1 MVKGGGKMTAK
12 ERMIQALSDMLEN
25 GETLMHPIYG
35 LLVQGGRQ
43 YYGYFGF
50 TEDFLLIALVSGKT
64 ITDTIRVPLDI
75 NSVKIKK
82 NIFLNEHVIDISFNE
97 GAPCRIIAF
106 PKVLAIDSQK
116 ENFPKF
122 LSYLKSKTQN
132 KNVPDLSQI
141 NGTKIRRQYFN
152 FILYVFLATL
162 PPIIPM
168 IFILECEK
176 QNISIWNSWHL
187 LWNIT
192 TEALPTI
199 AAFILPLF
207 LLSVCSKFIFGKTIA
222 VVEQKGLYLD
232 NTFIPWGDIKAVEYN
247 ATHFSRFNFRAAYI
261 TITVAPARKREYV
274 VEVSNF
280 TLYGL
285 KKLKKHLPNQ
295 TVRWAKGE
303 LPLTI
308 FIALLPTIIFLLIAL
323 F

>member
-1 MVKGGGKMTAK
+1 M
-12 ERMIQALSDMLEN
+12 
-25 GETLMHPIYG
+25 
-35 LLVQGGRQ
+35 LVQGERQ

-50 TEDFLLIALVSGKT
+50 TEKVLLIALVSGKT
-64 ITDTIRVPLDI
+64 VTDTIRVPLDI
-75 NSVKIKK
+75 NSVQIKK
-82 NIFLNEHVIDISFNE
+82 NLFLNEHVIDINFNE
-97 GAPCRIIAF
+97 GAPCRITAF

-116 ENFPKF
+116 ENLPKF
-122 LSYLKSKTQN
+122 LSYLKSKTPN
-132 KNVPDLSQI
+132 KNVPDLNQI

-162 PPIIPM
+162 LPIIPM

-176 QNISIWNSWHL
+176 QNVSVWNSWRL
-187 LWNIT
+187 LWNT
-192 TEALPTI
+192 TAEALPTI
-199 AAFILPLF
+199 ASFILPLF

-232 NTFIPWGDIKAVEYN
+232 NTFIPWEDIKSVEYN
-247 ATHFSRFNFRAAYI
+247 TTHFSKFNFRAAYI

-285 KKLKKHLPNQ
+285 RKLKKHLPNQ

-308 FIALLPTIIFLLIAL
+308 FIALLPTVIFLLIAL

>member
-1 MVKGGGKMTAK
+1 MTPK
-12 ERMIQALSDMLEN
+12 ERMIQALTDMLEN

-50 TEDFLLIALVSGKT
+50 TEKVLLIALVSGKT
-64 ITDTIRVPLDI
+64 VADTIRVPLDI

-97 GAPCRIIAF
+97 GAPCRITAF

-116 ENFPKF
+116 ENLPKF
-122 LSYLKSKTQN
+122 LSYLKSKTLN

-162 PPIIPM
+162 LPIIPM

-176 QNISIWNSWHL
+176 QNVSVWTSWHL
-187 LWNIT
+187 LWNTT

-199 AAFILPLF
+199 VSFILPLF
-207 LLSVCSKFIFGKTIA
+207 LLSVCSKFIFGKIIA

-232 NTFIPWGDIKAVEYN
+232 NTFIPWEDIKSVEYN

-261 TITVAPARKREYV
+261 TITVAPVRKREYV

-285 KKLKKHLPNQ
+285 RKLKKHLPNQ

>member
-1 MVKGGGKMTAK
+1 MTAK
-12 ERMIQALSDMLEN
+12 ERMIQALTDMLEN

-35 LLVQGGRQ
+35 LLVQGGKQ

-50 TEDFLLIALVSGKT
+50 TEDFLLIALVSSKT
-64 ITDTIRVPLDI
+64 VIDTIRVPLDV

-82 NIFLNEHVIDISFNE
+82 NIFLNEHVIDINFNE
-97 GAPCRIIAF
+97 GAPCRISAF

-116 ENFPKF
+116 ENFPRF
-122 LSYLKSKTQN
+122 LSYLKSKTPN
-132 KNVPDLSQI
+132 KNVPDLNQI
-141 NGTKIRRQYFN
+141 NGTRIRKQYFN
-152 FILYVFLATL
+152 FILYVYLATL
-162 PPIIPM
+162 LPIIPM

-187 LWNIT
+187 LGNIT
-192 TEALPTI
+192 AEALPTMI
-199 AAFILPLF
+199 ALIFPLF
-207 LLSVCSKFIFGKTIA
+207 LLSVCSKFIFGKIIA
-222 VVEQKGLYLD
+222 VVEQNGLRLD
-232 NTFIPWGDIKAVEYN
+232 NTFVPWQDIKAVEYK

-261 TITVAPARKREYV
+261 TITVAPAGKREYRI
-274 VEVSNF
+274 EVSNF

-285 KKLKKHLPNQ
+285 RKLKKHLPPQ

-308 FIALLPTIIFLLIAL
+308 FLALLPTITFLLIAL

>member
-1 MVKGGGKMTAK
+1 MTAK
-12 ERMIQALSDMLEN
+12 ERMFQALTDMLEN

-50 TEDFLLIALVSGKT
+50 TEKVLLIALVSGKT
-64 ITDTIRVPLDI
+64 VTDTIRVPLDI
-75 NSVKIKK
+75 NAVKVKK

-97 GAPCRIIAF
+97 GAPCRITAF

-116 ENFPKF
+116 ENLPKF
-122 LSYLKSKTQN
+122 LSYLKSKTPN

-222 VVEQKGLYLD
+222 VVEQKGLHLD
-232 NTFIPWGDIKAVEYN
+232 NVFIPWEDIKSVEYK

-261 TITVAPARKREYV
+261 TITVSPSRKRDYI

-285 KKLKKHLPNQ
+285 RKLKTHLPPKN
-295 TVRWAKGE
+295 VRWAKGE

-308 FIALLPTIIFLLIAL
+308 FIALLPTVIFLLIAL
-323 F
+323 L

>member
-1 MVKGGGKMTAK
+1 MTAK
-12 ERMIQALSDMLEN
+12 ERMIKALTDMLEN

-97 GAPCRIIAF
+97 GAPCRITAF

-116 ENFPKF
+116 ENLPKF
-122 LSYLKSKTQN
+122 LSYLKSKTPN

-168 IFILECEK
+168 IFIFECEK
-176 QNISIWNSWHL
+176 QNISIWN
-187 LWNIT
+187 
-192 TEALPTI
+192 
-199 AAFILPLF
+199 
-207 LLSVCSKFIFGKTIA
+207 
-222 VVEQKGLYLD
+222 
-232 NTFIPWGDIKAVEYN
+232 
-247 ATHFSRFNFRAAYI
+247 
-261 TITVAPARKREYV
+261 
-274 VEVSNF
+274 
-280 TLYGL
+280 
-285 KKLKKHLPNQ
+285 
-295 TVRWAKGE
+295 
-303 LPLTI
+303 
-308 FIALLPTIIFLLIAL
+308 
-323 F
+323 

>member
-1 MVKGGGKMTAK
+1 MTPK
-12 ERMIQALSDMLEN
+12 ERMIQALTDMLEN

-50 TEDFLLIALVSGKT
+50 TEKVLLIALVSGKT
-64 ITDTIRVPLDI
+64 VTDTIRVPLDI

-97 GAPCRIIAF
+97 GAPCRITAF

-116 ENFPKF
+116 ENLPKF
-122 LSYLKSKTQN
+122 LSYLKSKTLN

-162 PPIIPM
+162 LPIIPM

-176 QNISIWNSWHL
+176 QNVSVWTSWHL
-187 LWNIT
+187 LWNTT

-199 AAFILPLF
+199 VSFILPLF

-232 NTFIPWGDIKAVEYN
+232 NTFIPWEDIKSVEYN

-261 TITVAPARKREYV
+261 TITVAPVRKREYV

>member
-1 MVKGGGKMTAK
+1 
-12 ERMIQALSDMLEN
+12 
-25 GETLMHPIYG
+25 
-35 LLVQGGRQ
+35 VQGERQ

-50 TEDFLLIALVSGKT
+50 TEKVLLIALVSGKT
-64 ITDTIRVPLDI
+64 VTDTIRVPLDI
-75 NSVKIKK
+75 NSVQIKK
-82 NIFLNEHVIDISFNE
+82 NLFLNEHVIDINFNE
-97 GAPCRIIAF
+97 GAPCRITAF

-116 ENFPKF
+116 ENLPKF
-122 LSYLKSKTQN
+122 LSYLKSKTPN
-132 KNVPDLSQI
+132 KNVPDLNQI

-162 PPIIPM
+162 LPIIPM

-176 QNISIWNSWHL
+176 QNVSVWNSWRL
-187 LWNIT
+187 LWNT
-192 TEALPTI
+192 TAEALPTI
-199 AAFILPLF
+199 ASFILPLF

-232 NTFIPWGDIKAVEYN
+232 NTFIPWEDIKSVEYN
-247 ATHFSRFNFRAAYI
+247 TTHFSKFNFRAAYI

-285 KKLKKHLPNQ
+285 RKLKKHLPNQ

-308 FIALLPTIIFLLIAL
+308 FIALLPTVIFLLIAL

>member
-1 MVKGGGKMTAK
+1 MTAK
-12 ERMIQALSDMLEN
+12 ERMIQALTDMLKN

-50 TEDFLLIALVSGKT
+50 TEKVLLIALVSGKT
-64 ITDTIRVPLDI
+64 VTDTIRVPLDI
-75 NSVKIKK
+75 NAVKIKK

-97 GAPCRIIAF
+97 GAPCRITAF

-116 ENFPKF
+116 ENLPKF
-122 LSYLKSKTQN
+122 LSYLKSKSPN
-132 KNVPDLSQI
+132 KNVPDLNHI
-141 NGTKIRRQYFN
+141 DGTKIRRQYFN

-232 NTFIPWGDIKAVEYN
+232 NTFIPWEDIKAVEYN
-247 ATHFSRFNFRAAYI
+247 ATHFSRFNFRAAHI

-285 KKLKKHLPNQ
+285 RKLKKHLPNQ

-303 LPLTI
+303 LLVTI
-308 FIALLPTIIFLLIAL
+308 FIALLPTAIFLLIAL

>member
-1 MVKGGGKMTAK
+1 MTAK
-12 ERMIQALSDMLEN
+12 ERMIQALTDMLEN

-64 ITDTIRVPLDI
+64 VTDTIRVPLDI

-97 GAPCRIIAF
+97 GAPCRITAF

-122 LSYLKSKTQN
+122 LSYLKSKTPN

-162 PPIIPM
+162 LPIIPM

-176 QNISIWNSWHL
+176 QNVSVWTSWHL
-187 LWNIT
+187 LWNTT

-232 NTFIPWGDIKAVEYN
+232 NTFIPWEDIKAVEYN

-285 KKLKKHLPNQ
+285 GKLKKHLPNQ

>member
-1 MVKGGGKMTAK
+1 MTPK
-12 ERMIQALSDMLEN
+12 ERMIQALTDMLEN

-50 TEDFLLIALVSGKT
+50 TEKVLLIALVSGKT
-64 ITDTIRVPLDI
+64 VADTIRVPLDI

-97 GAPCRIIAF
+97 GAPCRITAF

-116 ENFPKF
+116 ENLPKF
-122 LSYLKSKTQN
+122 LSYLKSKTLN

-162 PPIIPM
+162 LPIIPM

-176 QNISIWNSWHL
+176 QNVLVWTSWHL
-187 LWNIT
+187 LWNTT

-199 AAFILPLF
+199 VSFILPLF
-207 LLSVCSKFIFGKTIA
+207 LLSVCSKFIFGKIIA

-232 NTFIPWGDIKAVEYN
+232 NTFIPWEDIKSVEYN

-261 TITVAPARKREYV
+261 TITVAPVRKREYV

-285 KKLKKHLPNQ
+285 RKLKKHLPNQ

>member
-1 MVKGGGKMTAK
+1 MTAK

-25 GETLMHPIYG
+25 GENLMHPIFG

-50 TEDFLLIALVSGKT
+50 AENFLLIALVSGKT
-64 ITDTIRVPLDI
+64 VTDTIRVPLDV

-82 NIFLNEHVIDISFNE
+82 KFLNEHVIDISFNE
-97 GAPCRIIAF
+97 GAPCRITAF

-116 ENFPKF
+116 ENLSQF
-122 LSYLKSKTQN
+122 LSYLKSKTPN
-132 KNVPDLSQI
+132 KNIPDLNQI
-141 NGTKIRRQYFN
+141 DGTRIRKQYFN
-152 FILYVFLATL
+152 FILYAFLATL
-162 PPIIPM
+162 LPIIPM

-187 LWNIT
+187 LWNVT

-199 AAFILPLF
+199 IAFILPLF

-222 VVEQKGLYLD
+222 VVEQNGLYLD
-232 NTFIPWGDIKAVEYN
+232 NVFIPWEDIKAVEYN
-247 ATHFSRFNFRAAYI
+247 TTHFSRFNFRAAYI
-261 TITVAPARKREYV
+261 TITVAPAKKGEYR
-274 VEVSNF
+274 VEVTSF

-285 KKLKKHLPNQ
+285 RKLKKHLPHQ

-308 FIALLPTIIFLLIAL
+308 FFASLPTVIFLLIAL

>member
-1 MVKGGGKMTAK
+1 MSAK
-12 ERMIQALSDMLEN
+12 ERMIQALTDMLEN
-25 GETLMHPIYG
+25 GETLMYPIFG

-50 TEDFLLIALVSGKT
+50 AENFLLIALVSGKT
-64 ITDTIRVPLDI
+64 VTDTIRVPLDV

-97 GAPCRIIAF
+97 GAPCRITAF
-106 PKVLAIDSQK
+106 SKVLAIDSQK
-116 ENFPKF
+116 ENLPRF
-122 LSYLKSKTQN
+122 LSYLKSKTPN
-132 KNVPDLSQI
+132 KNVPDLNQI
-141 NGTKIRRQYFN
+141 NGTRIRKQYFN
-152 FILYVFLATL
+152 FVLYAFLATL
-162 PPIIPM
+162 LPIIPM

-187 LWNIT
+187 LWNVT
-192 TEALPTI
+192 AEALPTI
-199 AAFILPLF
+199 VAFILPLF
-207 LLSVCSKFIFGKTIA
+207 ILSVCSKFVFGKTIA
-222 VVEQKGLYLD
+222 VAEQNGLHLD
-232 NTFIPWGDIKAVEYN
+232 NVFIPWEDIKAVEYN

-261 TITVAPARKREYV
+261 TITVAPARKREYS
-274 VEVSNF
+274 VEVTSF

-285 KKLKKHLPNQ
+285 RKLKKHLPQQ

-308 FIALLPTIIFLLIAL
+308 FLAFLPTIIFLLIAL

>member
-1 MVKGGGKMTAK
+1 MTAK
-12 ERMIQALSDMLEN
+12 ERMIYALSDMLQN
-25 GETLMHPIYG
+25 GETLMYPIYG

-50 TEDFLLIALVSGKT
+50 TEGFLLIALVSGKT
-64 ITDTIRVPLDI
+64 VTDTIRVPLDV

-97 GAPCRIIAF
+97 GAPCRITAF

-116 ENFPKF
+116 ENLPRF
-122 LSYLKSKTQN
+122 LSYLKSKTLN

-152 FILYVFLATL
+152 FILYTFLATL
-162 PPIIPM
+162 LPIIPM

-176 QNISIWNSWHL
+176 QSVSIWSSWNL
-187 LWNIT
+187 LWRIAA
-192 TEALPTI
+192 EALPTI
-199 AAFILPLF
+199 AVLILPLF
-207 LLSVCSKFIFGKTIA
+207 LLSVCSKFVFGKTIA
-222 VVEQKGLYLD
+222 VVEPKGLYLD
-232 NTFIPWGDIKAVEYN
+232 NVFIPWEDIKAVEYN
-247 ATHFSRFNFRAAYI
+247 AMHFSRFNFRAAYI
-261 TITVAPARKREYV
+261 TINVAPAGKREFS
-274 VEVSNF
+274 VEVSSF

-285 KKLKKHLPNQ
+285 RQLRKHLPPQ
-295 TVRWAKGE
+295 TVRWAKGG

-308 FIALLPTIIFLLIAL
+308 FLALLPTIIFLLIAL

>member
-1 MVKGGGKMTAK
+1 MTAK
-12 ERMIQALSDMLEN
+12 ERMVQALTDMLEN

-35 LLVQGGRQ
+35 LLVQGERQ

-50 TEDFLLIALVSGKT
+50 TEKFLLIALISGKSV
-64 ITDTIRVPLDI
+64 TDTIRVPLDI

-97 GAPCRIIAF
+97 GAPCRITAF

-116 ENFPKF
+116 DNLPQFV
-122 LSYLKSKTQN
+122 SYLKSKTPN

-152 FILYVFLATL
+152 FVLYAFLATL
-162 PPIIPM
+162 LPIIPM

-176 QNISIWNSWHL
+176 QNISVWNSWNL

-199 AAFILPLF
+199 TAFILPLF
-207 LLSVCSKFIFGKTIA
+207 ILSVCSKFIFGKTIA

-232 NTFIPWGDIKAVEYN
+232 NTFIPWEEIKAVEYN

-261 TITVAPARKREYV
+261 TITVSPSRKRDYI

-285 KKLKKHLPNQ
+285 RKLKTHLPPK

-308 FIALLPTIIFLLIAL
+308 FIALLPTVIFLLIAL
-323 F
+323 L

>member
-1 MVKGGGKMTAK
+1 MTAK
-12 ERMIQALSDMLEN
+12 ERMIQALTDMLEN

-50 TEDFLLIALVSGKT
+50 TEKVLLIALVSGK
-64 ITDTIRVPLDI
+64 IVTDTIRVPLDI

-97 GAPCRIIAF
+97 GAPCRITAF

-116 ENFPKF
+116 ENLPKF
-122 LSYLKSKTQN
+122 LSYLKSTTLN

-162 PPIIPM
+162 LPIIPM

-187 LWNIT
+187 LWNTT

-199 AAFILPLF
+199 VSFILPLF

-232 NTFIPWGDIKAVEYN
+232 NTFIPWEDIKSVEYN
-247 ATHFSRFNFRAAYI
+247 ATHFSRFNFRSAYI
-261 TITVAPARKREYV
+261 TITVAPVRKREYV

-285 KKLKKHLPNQ
+285 RKLKKHLPNQ

>member
-1 MVKGGGKMTAK
+1 MTAK
-12 ERMIQALSDMLEN
+12 ERMIYALSDMLQN
-25 GETLMHPIYG
+25 GETLMYTIYG

-50 TEDFLLIALVSGKT
+50 TEKFLLIALISGKT
-64 ITDTIRVPLDI
+64 VTDTIRVPLDI

-97 GAPCRIIAF
+97 GAPCRITAF

-122 LSYLKSKTQN
+122 LSYLKSKAPN
-132 KNVPDLSQI
+132 KNAPDLNQI
-141 NGTKIRRQYFN
+141 NGTRIRKQYFN

-199 AAFILPLF
+199 ATFILPLF

-222 VVEQKGLYLD
+222 VVEQKGLHLD
-232 NTFIPWGDIKAVEYN
+232 NVFIPWEDIKSVEYK

-285 KKLKKHLPNQ
+285 RKLKTHLPPKN
-295 TVRWAKGE
+295 VRWAKGE

>member
-1 MVKGGGKMTAK
+1 MTAK
-12 ERMIQALSDMLEN
+12 ERMIQALTDMLEN

-50 TEDFLLIALVSGKT
+50 TEKVLLIALVSGKT
-64 ITDTIRVPLDI
+64 VTDTIRVPLDI
-75 NSVKIKK
+75 NAVKVKK

-97 GAPCRIIAF
+97 GAPCRITAF

-116 ENFPKF
+116 ENLPKF
-122 LSYLKSKTQN
+122 LSYLKSKTPS
-132 KNVPDLSQI
+132 KNLPDLNQI
-141 NGTKIRRQYFN
+141 NGTRIRKQYFN

-162 PPIIPM
+162 LPIIPM
-168 IFILECEK
+168 IFILKCEK
-176 QNISIWNSWHL
+176 QNISVWNSWHL
-187 LWNIT
+187 LWNTI

-232 NTFIPWGDIKAVEYN
+232 NAFIPWEDIKSVEYN
-247 ATHFSRFNFRAAYI
+247 ATHFSRFHFRAAYI
-261 TITVAPARKREYV
+261 TITVSPARKREYV

-285 KKLKKHLPNQ
+285 RKLKKQLPKQ

-308 FIALLPTIIFLLIAL
+308 FIALFPTAIFLLIAL

>member
-1 MVKGGGKMTAK
+1 MTAK
-12 ERMIQALSDMLEN
+12 ERMIYALSDMLQN
-25 GETLMHPIYG
+25 GEKLMHPIYG

-50 TEDFLLIALVSGKT
+50 TEKFLLIALISGKT
-64 ITDTIRVPLDI
+64 VTDTIRVPLDI

-97 GAPCRIIAF
+97 GAPCRITAF

-116 ENFPKF
+116 ENLPQF
-122 LSYLKSKTQN
+122 LSYLKSQTPN

-152 FILYVFLATL
+152 FVLYAFLATL
-162 PPIIPM
+162 LPIIPM

-176 QNISIWNSWHL
+176 QNVSIWNSWNL
-187 LWNIT
+187 FWSIT
-192 TEALPTI
+192 NEALPTI
-199 AAFILPLF
+199 VAFILPLF
-207 LLSVCSKFIFGKTIA
+207 ILSVCNKFIFGKTIA

-232 NTFIPWGDIKAVEYN
+232 NVFIQWEDIKAVEYN
-247 ATHFSRFNFRAAYI
+247 AMHFSRFNFRAAYI
-261 TITVAPARKREYV
+261 TITVSPSRKRDYI

-285 KKLKKHLPNQ
+285 RQLKKHLPQQ

-308 FIALLPTIIFLLIAL
+308 FIALLPTAIFLLIAL

>member
-1 MVKGGGKMTAK
+1 MTPK
-12 ERMIQALSDMLEN
+12 ERMIQALTDMLEN

-50 TEDFLLIALVSGKT
+50 TEKVLLIALVSGKT
-64 ITDTIRVPLDI
+64 VTDTIRVPLDI

-97 GAPCRIIAF
+97 GAPCRITAF

-116 ENFPKF
+116 ENLPKF
-122 LSYLKSKTQN
+122 LSYLKSKTLN

-162 PPIIPM
+162 LPIIPM

-176 QNISIWNSWHL
+176 QNVSVWTSWHL
-187 LWNIT
+187 LWNTT

-199 AAFILPLF
+199 VSFILPLF

-232 NTFIPWGDIKAVEYN
+232 NTFIPWEDIKSVEYN

-261 TITVAPARKREYV
+261 TITVAPVRKREYV

-285 KKLKKHLPNQ
+285 RKLKKHLPNQ

>member
-1 MVKGGGKMTAK
+1 MTAK
-12 ERMIQALSDMLEN
+12 ERMFQALTDMLEN

-50 TEDFLLIALVSGKT
+50 TEDFLLIALVSGKA

-82 NIFLNEHVIDISFNE
+82 NIFLNEHIIDISFNE
-97 GAPCRIIAF
+97 GAPCRITAF

-122 LSYLKSKTQN
+122 LSYLKSKAPN
-132 KNVPDLSQI
+132 KNAPDLNQI
-141 NGTKIRRQYFN
+141 NGTRIRKQYFN

-176 QNISIWNSWHL
+176 QNISVWNSWNL

-199 AAFILPLF
+199 AAFILPL
-207 LLSVCSKFIFGKTIA
+207 LILSVCSKFIFGKTIA
-222 VVEQKGLYLD
+222 VVEQKGLHLD
-232 NTFIPWGDIKAVEYN
+232 NVFIPWEDIKSVEYK

-261 TITVAPARKREYV
+261 TITVSPSRKRDYI

-285 KKLKKHLPNQ
+285 RKLKTHLPPKN
-295 TVRWAKGE
+295 VRWANGE

-308 FIALLPTIIFLLIAL
+308 FIALLPTVIFLLIAL
-323 F
+323 L

>member
-1 MVKGGGKMTAK
+1 MTTK
-12 ERMIQALSDMLEN
+12 ERMIQALTDMLEN

-50 TEDFLLIALVSGKT
+50 TENFLLIALVSGKT
-64 ITDTIRVPLDI
+64 VTDTIRVPLDI

-97 GAPCRIIAF
+97 GAPCRITAF

-116 ENFPKF
+116 ENFPRF
-122 LSYLKSKTQN
+122 LSYLQSKTPN
-132 KNVPDLSQI
+132 KNVPDLNQI
-141 NGTKIRRQYFN
+141 NGTRIRKQYFN
-152 FILYVFLATL
+152 YILYVFLATL
-162 PPIIPM
+162 LPIIPM

-192 TEALPTI
+192 TEAMPTI
-199 AAFILPLF
+199 MAFVLPLF
-207 LLSVCSKFIFGKTIA
+207 LLSVCSKYIFGKTIA
-222 VVEQKGLYLD
+222 VVEQKGLRLD
-232 NTFIPWGDIKAVEYN
+232 NTFIPWEDIKAVEYK
-247 ATHFSRFNFRAAYI
+247 ATLFSRFNFRAACI
-261 TITVAPARKREYV
+261 RITVAPARKREYRI
-274 VEVSNF
+274 EVPNF

-285 KKLKKHLPNQ
+285 RKLKKHLPPQ

-308 FIALLPTIIFLLIAL
+308 FLAFLPTITFLLIAL